1 MSLVLEIPDQI
12 ERALRLPDIN
22 RKQRLLESLAL
33 ALYSQQILSF
43 GKAKELAGLKTHEFA
58 FLLGRYQIP
67 RHYGE
72 EELKEDLSYASG
84 E

>member
-12 ERALRLPDIN
+12 EQALRIPDVN
-22 RKQRLLESLAL
+22 RKQHILESLAL
-33 ALYSQQILSF
+33 ALYSRRILGF
-43 GKAKELAGLKTHEFA
+43 GKARELAGLTKHEFA
-58 FLLGRYQIP
+58 FLLGRHEIS

-72 EELKEDLSYASG
+72 EELEDDLDYASG